1 MRKLII
7 FALGVGVG
15 FAGSNAFA
23 SDTSPLEDTHCLALN
38 MYHESKWEPIKGKIA
53 VSYVVMNRVRSDMFP
68 DSVCDVIFQGP
79 RITSWKNKNV
89 QIPVKNMCQFSWYC
103 DGKSDEPKDVAKY
116 EECFKIATKVLSE
129 YGTDKENDPTNG
141 SLWYHA
147 DYVDPDWN
155 DIYYK
160 EATIGRHIFY
170 SKNGRKTP

>member
-1 MRKLII
+1 MRGLII

-15 FAGSNAFA
+15 FAGSNAFS
-23 SDTSPLEDTHCLALN
+23 SDTSPLKDAHCLAMN
-38 MYHESKWEPIKGKIA
+38 MYHEAKWEPIEGKIA

-103 DGKSDEPKDVAKY
+103 DGKSDKPKDLAKY
-116 EECFKIATKVLSE
+116 KECFKIATKVLSE

-155 DIYYK
+155 DIYY
-160 EATIGRHIFY
+160 EEVTIGRHIFY